1 MQSEFSEI
9 RAWIS
14 WWAQPANSTLIWPA
28 VMKMPVDAQRMLPNT
43 TNGGES
49 VHWLLYRACGTQH
62 DLWEGIRCLYMF
74 QREQE
79 QLYEAILGTL
89 KYQSL
94 DILQVPDKQIVS
106 IARYVTA
113 QFQGVK
119 PHPKSKIQWHANDG
133 RAPDTH
139 AFIALAEQHESA
151 SQKRNVNRDIDE
163 RFAACN
169 TTSTHTQVKSLTPS
183 NPLKITLFLYS
194 WD

>member
-1 MQSEFSEI
+1 
-9 RAWIS
+9 
-14 WWAQPANSTLIWPA
+14 
-28 VMKMPVDAQRMLPNT
+28 
-43 TNGGES
+43 
-49 VHWLLYRACGTQH
+49 
-62 DLWEGIRCLYMF
+62 MF

-194 WD
+194 WDWNSCFIDSPLELFFRGFVLLSEGLRADFTRSIRNGDDGSGLQYLLEQHMSLRAQI